1 MKKLDGKVA
10 LVTGAGRGIGRA
22 AALKLAAEGAQLVVN
37 DLDPEPAAATVQ
49 QIKAGG
55 GQAVVCP
62 GSVTEPDFGDRLVA
76 TALEAFGGIDIIV
89 SNAGYTRDG
98 VIQKM
103 DDEAFQEMLDVHLV
117 APFRILRAAAEP
129 IRAAAKREAAE
140 GREVIRKVV
149 LVSSIA
155 GTNGNGGQ
163 VNYASAKAGLIGMTK
178 TMSKEWGRYKVCVN
192 CVAFGFINTRL
203 TASYDDPLSRITI
216 DGKAVQAGVPDAL
229 LESLPSLVP
238 LGRPGTPEEAAGGVY
253 LFCSP
258 ESDYIS
264 GQVLLVAGGLNI

>member
-10 LVTGAGRGIGRA
+10 LITGSGRGIGRA
-22 AALKLAAEGAQLVVN
+22 VALKLASEGAHIVVN
-37 DLDPEPAAATVQ
+37 DLDPEPAEATVQ
-49 QIKAGG
+49 QIRASGG
-55 GQAVVCP
+55 EAIACI
-62 GSVTEPDFGDRLVA
+62 GSVTEADFGDRLVKA
-76 TALEAFGGIDIIV
+76 ALEGFGGIDIVV

-103 DDEAFQEMLDVHLV
+103 DDEQFQEMLDVHLV

-129 IRAAAKREAAE
+129 IRTAAKREAAE

-149 LVSSIA
+149 LISSIA

-203 TASYDDPLSRITI
+203 TASYDDPASRIMI
-216 DGKAVQAGVPDAL
+216 DGEVVQAGVPESL
-229 LESLPSLVP
+229 LESLPSVVP

-253 LFCSP
+253 LLCSP

-264 GQVLLVAGGLNI
+264 GQVLLVAGGLNF